1 MSGPTSLVGAEEDE
15 QTNYDTPD
23 ETGLTKSQKVALTA
37 AWSIVKKDL
46 VTHGRNIFVIFFEE
60 YPQYLDYFDFSAS
73 ETVSPDLG
81 ENRSLHAHAINVMNF
96 IGTLIDYGLK
106 DPSLMK
112 CSLAKLV
119 RNHRRRNVSKE
130 DVGAVGGVIMRYCL
144 NALEEHKTK
153 TLEEAFEAFL
163 GTVAAA
169 FE

>member
-1 MSGPTSLVGAEEDE
+1 MSGPTSLVAAEEEE
-15 QTNYDTPD
+15 QTNYHTPD
-23 ETGLTKSQKVALTA
+23 ETGLTKSQKVALIA

-73 ETVSPDLG
+73 DATGDLG
-81 ENRSLHAHAINVMNF
+81 ENRSLHAHALNVMNF
-96 IGTLIDYGLK
+96 IGTLIDYGLN
-106 DPSLMK
+106 DPDLLK
-112 CSLAKLV
+112 CSLARLV
-119 RNHRRRNVSKE
+119 RNHRRRNVTKE

-144 NALEEHKTK
+144 KALEQHRSK
-153 TLEEAFEAFL
+153 TLEDAFGAFL